1 MQTEKGK
8 SPHVVEIWTFF
19 LQLDRL
25 KTKMTA
31 IKNKEHLTTIIRIS
45 QSPSSE
51 KKGHVFEKNQ
61 V

>member
-1 MQTEKGK
+1 MSLKYGL
-8 SPHVVEIWTFF
+8 FF
-19 LQLDRL
+19 YSFDRL

-31 IKNKEHLTTIIRIS
+31 IKNKEHLTTIIKIS